1 MRNND
6 YVFACVLSLMPRFF
20 QVCYPAPHPGTHT
33 ACEAGGPPPIHL
45 QGAINPGQRVHLL
58 RDPLA
63 VARKIQSRQETISNK
78 TQAMARR
85 SEHFQAASLVKRR
98 SAQQFAGNIGY
109 KKQCRGGPR
118 CTSRCQFSLPHPLR
132 GSGANVECRTQN
144 NRTRRSPS
152 IFQTRCRW

>member
-45 QGAINPGQRVHLL
+45 QGAINPGQLVHLL

-85 SEHFQAASLVKRR
+85 SKHFQAASPVKRR
-98 SAQQFAGNIGY
+98 STRQFLGNIGY
-109 KKQCRGGPR
+109 KKTMPGWSPLHLALPIQPATPVARFR
-118 CTSRCQFSLPHPLR
+118 C
-132 GSGANVECRTQN
+132 E
-144 NRTRRSPS
+144 RRMPY
-152 IFQTRCRW
+152 TK